1 MGVDRRCEEVR
12 GLGKSRRNF
21 IEVKQFDLDIV
32 LQREASGTLVPQRPA
47 THAAMGDVAQGTV
60 LAGERALQEIVQFA
74 QQGSAGVVHADDLR
88 DALTGIGIV
97 TMGHS
102 SIVTHRSVD
111 GSQVL
116 GLWSVRAKT
125 CSCTGLG
132 AVDSGSR
139 RSNSRR
145 NFRNS
150 SRWRTSG
157 PIDLPVKKSLKSTSN
172 KRQLTKRGPIKMV
185 ARTALVS
192 LCSAA
197 ALGFVG
203 APGAMASTTVR
214 IPMVSTAN
222 GLQYTVQKNDSLIG
236 IANRAGV
243 SLADL
248 LAANRFTKS
257 SVIVPGQVIKLP
269 DHASAPAPSNSSS
282 GATSYTVKKGDSL
295 TAIAAR
301 VKVSLTALL
310 NANKFTKASVIHPGQ
325 VITLPSGAI
334 LPASTSAT
342 SSTTVDA
349 PATSSAP
356 SEKLETYKVQK
367 GDSLIAIAS
376 KAKVSLDALLRVN
389 GFTKSSVIHPGQ
401 TINLPIG
408 AATPSTR
415 VQTMIAFAK
424 AQVGKPYLFG
434 AAGPNSYD
442 CSGLVRASFAKVG
455 VSVPHQSR
463 LLAQLGTPVDWKN
476 SSIQAGD
483 LIFTYSGGDTSQI
496 GHVAIA
502 ISATE
507 MVEALSPGKN
517 VSIARIPSKDRIVEV
532 RRLL

>member
-1 MGVDRRCEEVR
+1 M
-12 GLGKSRRNF
+12 
-21 IEVKQFDLDIV
+21 
-32 LQREASGTLVPQRPA
+32 
-47 THAAMGDVAQGTV
+47 
-60 LAGERALQEIVQFA
+60 
-74 QQGSAGVVHADDLR
+74 
-88 DALTGIGIV
+88 
-97 TMGHS
+97 
-102 SIVTHRSVD
+102 
-111 GSQVL
+111 
-116 GLWSVRAKT
+116 
-125 CSCTGLG
+125 
-132 AVDSGSR
+132 
-139 RSNSRR
+139 
-145 NFRNS
+145 
-150 SRWRTSG
+150 
-157 PIDLPVKKSLKSTSN
+157 KKSSKSTSN
-172 KRQLTKRGPIKMV
+172 KSQQSKSGVIRYV
-185 ARTALVS
+185 SRTALIS

-203 APGAMASTTVR
+203 APGAMASTTTR
-214 IPMVSTAN
+214 IPMVSTSN
-222 GLQYTVQKNDSLIG
+222 GLVYTVSKNDSLIG
-236 IANRAGV
+236 IANRAGI

-248 LAANRFTKS
+248 LSANRFTKS

-269 DHASAPAPSNSSS
+269 DHASAPSATPSSS
-282 GATSYTVKKGDSL
+282 GPTAYTVKKGDSL

-301 VKVSLTALL
+301 VKVSFSALL
-310 NANKFTKASVIHPGQ
+310 SANNFTKSSVIHPGH

-334 LPASTSAT
+334 VPSSVDATAT
-342 SSTTVDA
+342 SSTSIDA
-349 PATSSAP
+349 PASDNAAPASSDAP
-356 SEKLETYKVQK
+356 AETLETYTVKS

-376 KAKVSLDALLRVN
+376 KAKVSLDALLKVN
-389 GFTKSSVIHPGQ
+389 GYTKSSVIHPGQ
-401 TINLPIG
+401 IISLPIG

-463 LLAQLGTPVDWKN
+463 LLAKLGTPVDWRS

-496 GHVAIA
+496 GHVGIA

-517 VSIARIPSKDRIVEV
+517 VSIARIPNKDRIVEV